1 MQALLRIN
9 EQEWRNDDEEQ
20 GEGIGPDRPIL
31 ITFQRRSSAGF
42 DDTLDEEADFGE
54 FVNPHVRQRGGKQ

>member
-1 MQALLRIN
+1 M
-9 EQEWRNDDEEQ
+9 RNKAEELA
-20 GEGIGPDRPIL
+20 PIYPFL

-54 FVNPHVRQRGGKQ
+54 FGIHMVDKEVESNDNQTTGE

>member
-1 MQALLRIN
+1 MM
-9 EQEWRNDDEEQ
+9 RNKVEKLAQID
-20 GEGIGPDRPIL
+20 PFL

-54 FVNPHVRQRGGKQ
+54 FVNPRGRQRGGKQ